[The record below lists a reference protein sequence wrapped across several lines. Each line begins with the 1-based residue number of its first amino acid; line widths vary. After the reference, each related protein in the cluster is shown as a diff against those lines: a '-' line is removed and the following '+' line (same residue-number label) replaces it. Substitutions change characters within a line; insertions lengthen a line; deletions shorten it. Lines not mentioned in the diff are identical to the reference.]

1 MADTLCNNLLLCV
14 CERASEWKSKGREK
28 QREHECQWISHIE
41 IAGKGDLK
49 QNNQVN
55 IMSKDII
62 KLLIINIQ
70 FTFIQPTKGANIDHV
85 YIANDTACM
94 TMVPVMHL
102 IYTLPL

>member
-14 CERASEWKSKGREK
+14 CERAGEWKSKEREK
-28 QREHECQWISHIE
+28 QREHECQWISHIG
-41 IAGKGDLK
+41 IAGKGDLM

-62 KLLIINIQ
+62 KWLKINIQ
-70 FTFIQPTKGANIDHV
+70 FTFIQPTKGTNIDHV

-94 TMVPVMHL
+94 TMALVMHL